1 MIMHRG
7 GGNMQEKNK
16 EILLILTGGT
26 ICSVEDEKG
35 KRSSETSQAQYK
47 IVSEFHN
54 SSSPY
59 RGIDFDYLTPLN
71 ILSENMT
78 VKTWRTLLE
87 SLRDVHCRGK
97 YKGIIMLHGTD
108 TLAYTSSLLSLMM
121 THLDIPLILVSS
133 QLPLSHKDT
142 NGNANFRAAAELI
155 MNGIEPNVYAV
166 YRNSDGNIY
175 AHFGADLK
183 QCANYS
189 DDFFSRSSHKIDD
202 PSNASWKGRAFET
215 KNNFLYDAGSLDGR
229 VLAITPYVGID
240 YDNYNLDKVSAVVH
254 NTFHSESVCVER
266 SKKQGDITNLSII
279 SFAKRCR
286 QQGVDLFLAPCNGE
300 AYAYES
306 TGDALENG
314 ALPISGT
321 TFEMAY
327 VKTLV
332 GCSLGYEGKTLADFV
347 NTRVN
352 LESI

>member
-1 MIMHRG
+1 MC
-7 GGNMQEKNK
+7 EKSEK
-16 EILLILTGGT
+16 ILIILTGGT
-26 ICSVEDEKG
+26 ICSVEDKTGERYADTK
-35 KRSSETSQAQYK
+35 QAQYK
-47 IVSEFHN
+47 IVSEFRG

-59 RGIDFDYLTPLN
+59 KDISFDYLTPLN

-78 VKTWRTLLE
+78 VKTWNTLLD
-87 SLRDVHCRGK
+87 SLRTVPCRDTF
-97 YKGIIMLHGTD
+97 KGIIMLHGTD
-108 TLAYTSSLLSLMM
+108 TLAYTSSLLSIMM

-133 QLPLSHKDT
+133 QLPLSHEGT
-142 NGNANFRAAAELI
+142 NGNANFRAAVELI

-189 DDFFSRSSHKIDD
+189 DDFFSRSSHKIEN
-202 PSNASWKGRAFET
+202 PGNARWEGRAFET
-215 KNNFLYDAGSLDGR
+215 KNSFLYDITTLHGR
-229 VLAITPYVGID
+229 VLAIVPYVGID

-266 SKKQGDITNLSII
+266 SKKQGEVTSLSII
-279 SFAKRCR
+279 SFAKHCR
-286 QQGVDLFLAPCNGE
+286 QKGVDLFLAPCNAD

-306 TGDALENG
+306 TGDALESG

-327 VKTLV
+327 VKALV
-332 GCSLGYEGKTLADFV
+332 GTSLGLKGEALLEFV
-347 NTRVN
+347 NKRIN
-352 LESI
+352 FESI